1 LNLRHYYIEADKG
14 ETMDFEDSL
23 FGRENTI
30 ATQASLFKKHV
41 KDRFPMSPRG
51 TLECDIRE
59 AYNYWLKQGLAPNTI
74 RACLT
79 VARKYVEWDGGAI
92 DSATWRKYTSAV
104 GRIRQRREPVAWTK
118 QEMDKFLAVA
128 EQSLSYPIWLVA
140 LHTGMRRGE
149 VFGLQFGDVDFEK
162 GVIHVQRS
170 YNGPTKNGRSRM
182 IPMSRKLEECMLD
195 NGVDHKSVSFP
206 NSYLFAKFDPNPH
219 LKGLCKEAM
228 VPAVT
233 FHALRHTFATLA
245 LEAGKSPKKVSEAL
259 GHSNLST
266 TLDIYWRST
275 GDHLEVDFL

>member
-1 LNLRHYYIEADKG
+1 MK
-14 ETMDFEDSL
+14 FEDSL

-30 ATQASLFKKHV
+30 AVQASLFKRHV
-41 KDRFPMSPRG
+41 KDRFPKSPAG

-74 RACLT
+74 RACLS
-79 VARKYVEWDGGAI
+79 VARKYVEWDGGRI
-92 DSATWRKYTSAV
+92 DSAIWRKYTAAV
-104 GRIRQRREPVAWTK
+104 GRSRQQREPVAWTK
-118 QEMDKFLAVA
+118 LEMDKFLAVV
-128 EQSLSYPIWLVA
+128 EQCDTYPLWLIA

-162 GVIHVQRS
+162 GVIHVRRS

-182 IPMSRKLEECMLD
+182 VPMSRKLEECLLD
-195 NGVDHKSVSFP
+195 NRVDVKGT
-206 NSYLFAKFDPNPH
+206 NSPGSRLFHTFDPNPY
-219 LKGLCKEAM
+219 LKGLCKEAR
-228 VPAVT
+228 VPVVT